1 MRTYTL
7 PLQILFLLLPGLPL
21 FAQKPVTLPQ
31 PVSHPAE
38 EYSALATMHKQLLLL
53 PQYPDQQKT
62 WAIPVK
68 AVQKTIKQSAPAF
81 NAASFTEVTFQNLP
95 AVIARVN
102 LGGSFYQGVEGA
114 VAINNTL
121 FLSIE
126 TDEATDS
133 CYLVKG
139 YLQQQSIWLDAAHIL
154 ALPKVKCKG
163 KIVNNAGYESL
174 TWDATSNKL
183 LAVFEYT
190 NVADVTQTP
199 VGYLADTLLTPAQAI
214 APVYTSQPIPFR
226 ITDVCAGKNGQFYGI
241 NFWWGG
247 EYDDYFTCNPQTP
260 LPIKDSALFRGS
272 AKKLSCYGRVLQLQ
286 LNGQQLTWQP
296 LQEIGYDCYNW
307 EGIIPV
313 NNRLLI
319 ITDANKGK
327 YLEKTTHVIVTDP
340 VKQ

>member
-1 MRTYTL
+1 MYTL
-7 PLQILFLLLPGLPL
+7 PLQMLLLLLSGLSV
-21 FAQKPVTLPQ
+21 FAQQPITLPQ
-31 PVSHPAE
+31 PVANPAE
-38 EYSALATMHKQLLLL
+38 EFSALAAMHKQLLLI

-68 AVQKTIKQSAPAF
+68 AVQKTVKQSNPAF
-81 NAASFTEVTFQNLP
+81 NAAAFTEVSIQNLP

-102 LGGSFYQGVEGA
+102 QGGSYYQGIEGA
-114 VAINNTL
+114 VAVGNTL

-126 TDEATDS
+126 TEEATDS

-139 YLQQQSIWLDAAHIL
+139 YRQQQTIVLDTAHIV
-154 ALPKVKCKG
+154 ALPKVKCNG
-163 KIVNNAGYESL
+163 KVVNNAGYESL
-174 TWDATSNKL
+174 TWDAASNKL

-190 NVADVTQTP
+190 NVADVAQTP
-199 VGYLADTLLTPAQAI
+199 VGYLADTLLSPAQA
-214 APVYTSQPIPFR
+214 ALPVYIQQQVPFR
-226 ITDVCAGKNGQFYGI
+226 ITDICAGKNGRFYGI

-247 EYDDYFTCNPQTP
+247 EYDDYFTCATQTP
-260 LPIKDSALFRGS
+260 LPVKDSALFRNS
-272 AKKLSCYGRVLQLQ
+272 AHKLSCYGRVLQLQ
-286 LNGQQLTWQP
+286 LHGQQLTWRP

-340 VKQ
+340 IKQ